1 MTVVGGCERLSTVQH
16 SERGRRTRAQ
26 RRALSY
32 CTVYVERTRLNAWR
46 RGQEVDLG
54 ITQNISRSS

>member
-1 MTVVGGCERLSTVQH
+1 MNLVGGCERLSTVQL
-16 SERGRRTRAQ
+16 SERERRARAQ
-26 RRALSY
+26 RRASSY

-54 ITQNISRSS
+54 TTQNG